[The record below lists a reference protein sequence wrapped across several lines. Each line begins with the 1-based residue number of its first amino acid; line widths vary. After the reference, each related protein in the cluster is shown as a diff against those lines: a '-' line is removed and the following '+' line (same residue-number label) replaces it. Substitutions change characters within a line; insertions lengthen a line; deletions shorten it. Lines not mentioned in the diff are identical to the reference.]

1 MSIQEA
7 TNQAKDK
14 MEKSIVSLQQN
25 LAKLRTGRAS
35 LAVLDGIKIDY
46 YGTLSP
52 LNQVAS
58 LAIPEPRLITIQPWE
73 TNLLQTIEKAIEK
86 ANIGLTPNND
96 GKIIRLPIPQL
107 TEERRKEIVKSL
119 KVMVEE
125 ARVAVRHVRRDANEV
140 LKKLQK
146 DSKITEDELKKGTDQ
161 IQKMTDDT
169 ISKVDKIAENK
180 EQDIMKV

>member
-1 MSIQEA
+1 MSVQEA

-35 LAVLDGIKIDY
+35 LAVLDGIKVDY

-73 TNLLQTIEKAIEK
+73 TSLLQAIEKAVEK

-119 KVMVEE
+119 KVMAEE
-125 ARVAVRHVRRDANEV
+125 ARVAVRHVRRDANEL
-140 LKKLQK
+140 LKKYQK
-146 DSKITEDELKKGTDQ
+146 DSKITEDELKKGTEQ

-169 ISKVDKIAENK
+169 IAKVDKIAENK

>member
-1 MSIQEA
+1 MSNQEA
-7 TNQAKDK
+7 THQAKDK

-35 LAVLDGIKIDY
+35 LAVLDGIKVDY

-119 KVMVEE
+119 KAMAEE
-125 ARVAVRHVRRDANEV
+125 ARVAIRHVRRDANEV

-146 DSKITEDELKKGTDQ
+146 DSKITEDELKKGTEQ
-161 IQKMTDDT
+161 IQKMTDET
-169 ISKVDKIAENK
+169 ISQVDKIAENK